1 MIRALIIDDEPA
13 ARERVRTM
21 LEAHD
26 DFELVGECSD
36 GVEAREAIVN
46 LRPDV
51 IFLDIEMPRLS
62 GISLLEGLS
71 AKERPVALLVTA
83 HSRHAAEAFD
93 LAAADYLLKP
103 FTQERFDRAVQR
115 ARLAVRTRN
124 ARQADER
131 LAFKKSR
138 GKVMLVRSADIRFV
152 AAEGNYVRVYMT
164 DKAILV
170 RETIQSLEE
179 QLDPATFIRVHRR
192 AIVNLNHVI
201 EFHRDAE
208 GRTAV
213 VVTPADVVPVGPN
226 YRSRVE
232 RALAPQ
238 LTRLE
243 R

>member
-1 MIRALIIDDEPA
+1 MIRALIIDDEPG

-21 LEAHD
+21 LGAHD
-26 DFELVGECSD
+26 DFALIGECGD

-71 AKERPVALLVTA
+71 ARQRPVALLVTA

-115 ARLAVRTRN
+115 ARLAVRARN
-124 ARQADER
+124 ARNAGER

-152 AAEGNYVRVYMT
+152 IAEGNYVRVYAT
-164 DKAILV
+164 DEAILV

-179 QLDPATFIRVHRR
+179 QLDPATFIRVHRG
-192 AIVNLNHVI
+192 AIVNLNHVV
-201 EFHRDAE
+201 EFHRDEE

-213 VVTPADVVPVGPN
+213 VVSPADLVPVGPTF
-226 YRSRVE
+226 RSRVE
-232 RALAPQ
+232 RALAPE

>member
-1 MIRALIIDDEPA
+1 MIRTLIIDDEPA

-21 LEAHD
+21 LGAHD
-26 DFELVGECSD
+26 DFALIGECGD
-36 GVEAREAIVN
+36 GVEAHEAIVS

-62 GISLLEGLS
+62 GMALLEGLS

-83 HSRHAAEAFD
+83 HSQHAAEAFD

-115 ARLAVRTRN
+115 ARRAVRARN
-124 ARQADER
+124 ARQTDER

-152 AAEGNYVRVYMT
+152 AAEGNYARVYTT

-179 QLDPATFIRVHRR
+179 QLDPATFIRVHRG

-201 EFHRDAE
+201 ELHRDAE

-213 VVTPADVVPVGPN
+213 VVRPAEIISVGPT
-226 YRSRVE
+226 YRGRVE
-232 RALAPQ
+232 RALAPE

>member
-1 MIRALIIDDEPA
+1 MIRALLIDDEPV

-21 LEAHD
+21 LDKHD
-26 DFELVGECSD
+26 DFSIIGECAD
-36 GVEAREAIVN
+36 GVEAREAIAT

-51 IFLDIEMPRLS
+51 IFLDIEMPRVN
-62 GISLLEGLS
+62 GMSLLEGFS
-71 AKERPVALLVTA
+71 AKERPVVLLVTA

-103 FTQERFDRAVQR
+103 YTQERFDRAVQR
-115 ARLAVRTRN
+115 ARRAVEARSTRQ
-124 ARQADER
+124 RDER

-138 GKVMLVRSADIRFV
+138 GKVIFVRSATIRFV
-152 AAEGNYVRVYMT
+152 AAEGNYSRVYTT
-164 DKAILV
+164 DGAILV

-179 QLDPATFIRVHRR
+179 QLDPAVFIRVHRA
-192 AIVNLNHVI
+192 AIVNRTHVV
-201 EFHRDAE
+201 ELHRDAE

-213 VVTPADVVPVGPN
+213 LVSPADVVPVGPKF
-226 YRSRVE
+226 RARIE
-232 RALAPQ
+232 RALESE